1 MGSTFFDTNL
11 YPQGSMGGVPEPL
24 RPKPGQLSLSQQRVY
39 EVFNSAYLLKCLI
52 RFRALKNTTYFNCF
66 SLFILGLCSASLA
79 KPV

>member
-1 MGSTFFDTNL
+1 MGSTFFDANL

-39 EVFNSAYLLKCLI
+39 EVCICLLLNVWWDLSL
-52 RFRALKNTTYFNCF
+52 RRALQ
-66 SLFILGLCSASLA
+66 SLISVHLYLGLCSASLA

>member
-1 MGSTFFDTNL
+1 MGSTFFDANL

-39 EVFNSAYLLKCLI
+39 EVFNSAPVLNYLTS
-52 RFRALKNTTYFNCF
+52 FRASKNTTKFNYF
-66 SLFILGLCSASLA
+66 SFILGLCSTSLA